1 LHFDSFIKIL
11 KGGPIAMTE
20 ETRKKHHEEK
30 PLDKMTVKELREVA
44 AELPHERAIHD
55 MKKEEIITFIK
66 EARGI
71 KDEVPV
77 KKKKQTARIKM
88 TKGEL
93 KAKIREIKG
102 LRWQAIE
109 DRDGGKAVAMRQQL
123 SKLKKISRRLAA
135 V

>member
-1 LHFDSFIKIL
+1 
-11 KGGPIAMTE
+11 MTE

>member
-1 LHFDSFIKIL
+1 
-11 KGGPIAMTE
+11 MTE

-30 PLDKMTVKELREVA
+30 PLEKMTVKELREVA

-55 MKKEEIITFIK
+55 MKKEEIIAFIK

-71 KDEVPV
+71 KDEEPV
-77 KKKKQTARIKM
+77 KKKKHAVRIKM
-88 TKGEL
+88 TRAEL
-93 KAKIREIKG
+93 KARIREIKV

-109 DRDGGKAVAMRQQL
+109 DRDGGKAVALRQQL

>member
-1 LHFDSFIKIL
+1 
-11 KGGPIAMTE
+11 MTE
-20 ETRKKHHEEK
+20 ETHKKHHEEK

-55 MKKEEIITFIK
+55 MKKEEIIAFIK

-71 KDEVPV
+71 KDDGPV
-77 KKKKQTARIKM
+77 KKKKHTVRIKM
-88 TKGEL
+88 TKAEL
-93 KAKIREIKG
+93 KAKIREVKV
-102 LRWQAIE
+102 LRWQAID
-109 DRDGGKAVAMRQQL
+109 DRDGAKAVALRNQL